1 MVLGVGFIGRRLRGG
16 QRKQADGQN
25 ESSSERGSE
34 EQGRALSHAQA
45 GINDS
50 VHSLHG
56 MDSLKKSSP
65 PLPPSPTSTLQEVS
79 FLDLGNGDEKGSEE
93 AVLSPGDEHSLTRD
107 DPEWPLHEIP
117 TEVDPK
123 DAATPD
129 RCELDCTVMGSSI
142 ARRCLLVVD
151 CLFVPG
157 DLCNR
162 AK

>member
-16 QRKQADGQN
+16 QRKQADGQA
-25 ESSSERGSE
+25 ESSSERADSD

-56 MDSLKKSSP
+56 MDRESFKKPSP
-65 PLPPSPTSTLQEVS
+65 PAPPSPTSTLQEVS
-79 FLDLGNGDEKGSEE
+79 FLDLGNGDEKASEE
-93 AVLSPGDEHSLTRD
+93 AVLSPEDEHSLTRD

-117 TEVDPK
+117 AEVDPK

-129 RCELDCTVMGSSI
+129 RCGLRLPSDGI
-142 ARRCLLVVD
+142 
-151 CLFVPG
+151 
-157 DLCNR
+157 
-162 AK
+162 